1 MNEKTRPAIIKHG
14 MDLLAIFPN
23 ATEKDPIKLCKKLR
37 RIETRANRAACD
49 ACNTNA
55 GWDAWETTER
65 DRALKAVS
73 KVLATD
79 RVWINGDPRGYA
91 LKVDL
96 TPEEVKAGA
105 LHKDWGGNGIIAPE
119 IDE

>member
-1 MNEKTRPAIIKHG
+1 MNEKTRTAIIKHG
-14 MDLLAIFPN
+14 MDLLAMFPN
-23 ATEKDPIKLCKKLR
+23 ATERDPIKLCKKLR

-55 GWDAWETTER
+55 GADAWESESE
-65 DRALKAVS
+65 RALKAVS
-73 KVLATD
+73 RVLATD
-79 RVWINGDPRGYA
+79 RVWINGDPRGYS

-96 TPEEVKAGA
+96 TPEEVKAGP